1 MLPNKL
7 LAIAKST
14 KARKFL
20 VYGIGQAVNLVTPLL
35 IVPYIVFIVGEKGL
49 GKVGVGMSL
58 AYILIVLVDYSSYI
72 KSVRE
77 ISLNREH
84 PEKLREIIATV
95 YWAKTFLVLGI
106 TALVGLLC
114 LVIPYFSADKPLVL
128 LSLFIIYGQYANPT
142 WFLQGM
148 EDFGQISAINILSK
162 VIYALGVFWA
172 VREPSDYIYVNFW
185 LGFGFLLP
193 SVFAVARLFLKY
205 DVRLSDFKVSKATA
219 LIRNDFTF
227 CLSQLLFAFRQYSPI
242 MIVSIFAG
250 DVVAG
255 QYKIVEQIV
264 MLFRTYFQTVF
275 KFSYSIVSY
284 EINHHFK
291 RGLATWRK
299 INGYNLLAGSILLAI
314 VYWQADFVLRFF
326 KVSNE
331 FLPLYH
337 SMFPIAIGLPVLI
350 GVTLAQEQLMFSLDK
365 NREYIKITIFI
376 TVFSTAAI
384 AALLQFFAL
393 KGVFVAL
400 LLTEIILILIY
411 HRVLKPYYYKN
422 TALN

>member
-20 VYGIGQAVNLVTPLL
+20 IYGIGQAVNLVTPLL
-35 IVPYIVFIVGEKGL
+35 IIPYIVFIVGEKGL

-77 ISLNREH
+77 ISLNREN
-84 PEKLREIIATV
+84 PDKLREIVATV
-95 YWAKTFLVLGI
+95 YFAKTFLVLGI
-106 TALVGLLC
+106 TLLVGLLC
-114 LVIPYFSADKPLVL
+114 FVVPYFRADKPLVL
-128 LSLFIIYGQYANPT
+128 LSLLIIYGQYANPT

-148 EDFGQISAINILSK
+148 EHFGQISAINILSK
-162 VIYALGVFWA
+162 VIYALGVFWSVVQPA
-172 VREPSDYIYVNFW
+172 DYIYVNFW
-185 LGFGFLLP
+185 LGFGFFLP
-193 SVFAVARLFLKY
+193 SAVAVIMLFLKY
-205 DVRLSDFKVSKATA
+205 DVRLSDFSVSKATA
-219 LIRNDFTF
+219 LIRDDFTF
-227 CLSQLLFAFRQYSPI
+227 CVSQLLFAFRQYSPI
-242 MIVSIFAG
+242 MIVSVFAG

-255 QYKIVEQIV
+255 QYKIIEQIV

-291 RGLATWRK
+291 KGMATWRK
-299 INGYNLLAGSILLAI
+299 INGYNLLAGSFLLAI

-337 SMFPIAIGLPVLI
+337 SILPVAIGLPVLI

-376 TVFSTAAI
+376 TVFSTVAI

-400 LLTEIILILIY
+400 LLTETILVLIY